1 MIQKFVGSHSG
12 GKSQNLLSFAVQRLL
27 EIASVKDDPGTE
39 AEDSPVSHS
48 IHILKCLVQ
57 DANIA
62 RDISPHITEIASV
75 CLHTFSSNSWSV
87 RNAGLQLFGGMAPR
101 IVGQKK
107 IKDDNEGYNN
117 VNVMEIEARFP
128 GLISLLVS
136 KLNSSYSSET
146 CLLEPS
152 IVPILT
158 LLARM
163 ESNSINCS
171 ITDSVTE
178 CVDNFTDNPVMVV
191 RYVQIVN

>member
-1 MIQKFVGSHSG
+1 MIQKFVGSHPG
-12 GKSQNLLSFAVQRLL
+12 GKNQKLLSFAVQRLL
-27 EIASVKDDPGTE
+27 EIASMKVVDGTE
-39 AEDSPVSHS
+39 SEDSPVSHS

-62 RDISPHITEIASV
+62 RDISPHITEIAAV
-75 CLHTFSSNSWSV
+75 CLYTFSSNSWSV
-87 RNAGLQLFGGMAPR
+87 RNAGLQLFGGMSPR

-107 IKDDNEGYNN
+107 MKDDSEGYNN

-128 GLISLLVS
+128 GLIGLLVS
-136 KLNSSYSSET
+136 KLTSSFCSET

-163 ESNSINCS
+163 ESNSVNDIS
-171 ITDSVTE
+171 GLVVQ
-178 CVDNFTDNPVMVV
+178 CVDNFTDSPFLVV
-191 RYVQIVN
+191 R